1 MLCVFQAEVLVF
13 NGMILVLQLG
23 QTITLLLRHI
33 YYSLT
38 QEHNVLYVLQNHSV
52 VLHKS
57 DTLAF
62 QENNVD

>member
-33 YYSLT
+33 
-38 QEHNVLYVLQNHSV
+38 
-52 VLHKS
+52 
-57 DTLAF
+57 
-62 QENNVD
+62 